1 MENKDMYND
10 FTLLVDGKNAFP
22 EIIKC
27 IKNATSSIY
36 VNMFIWR
43 DDKIGNEIA
52 SAILDAANRGI
63 KVFISVDRYGV
74 VLEKSEEIKK
84 SFFHKEQTFVERLK
98 SKTLEIVYPMIN
110 TENNVKDEYSELYK
124 NIMNHENIE
133 VSKDIFKADHSKY
146 YLIDNKILIMG
157 GINIE
162 DKENG
167 KDKQGREYQ
176 DYMVKIVGTNH
187 VENFLTKMNT
197 GVNKSR
203 EYFFGINKKSDKQ
216 KIFEMEELYLNMI
229 RNTKKELI
237 ITMAYFSHLDNF
249 YKEIVDAYKRGVK
262 IKIMIP
268 NSANYQDDTN
278 KRTVKKLMKECN
290 DEIEVYLSNKMVHTK
305 MIISDEY
312 ISLGSTNITKKA
324 FNQLDELNLFIKNVK
339 STFKDELEKS
349 IDENYKLA
357 KRIKSYK
364 EIEYNK
370 VKAKIESFLV

>member
-1 MENKDMYND
+1 
-10 FTLLVDGKNAFP
+10 
-22 EIIKC
+22 
-27 IKNATSSIY
+27 
-36 VNMFIWR
+36 
-43 DDKIGNEIA
+43 
-52 SAILDAANRGI
+52 
-63 KVFISVDRYGV
+63 
-74 VLEKSEEIKK
+74 
-84 SFFHKEQTFVERLK
+84 
-98 SKTLEIVYPMIN
+98 
-110 TENNVKDEYSELYK
+110 
-124 NIMNHENIE
+124 
-133 VSKDIFKADHSKY
+133 
-146 YLIDNKILIMG
+146 
-157 GINIE
+157 
-162 DKENG
+162 
-167 KDKQGREYQ
+167 
-176 DYMVKIVGTNH
+176 
-187 VENFLTKMNT
+187 MNT

-216 KIFEMEELYLNMI
+216 KMFEMEELYLNMI